1 MTAPGL
7 LLRPLR
13 HIGLSPVKANG
24 PSGMAVPEIP
34 RHFRANAAQE
44 SDTCP
49 SIVANLKADQEH
61 NQVRHRCAERCA
73 ICDSRCCHDD
83 KGESHRGNQSGHREA
98 LANDDPDERCC
109 KGKWH
114 HGRNVLPLDANIRPR
129 L

>member
-24 PSGMAVPEIP
+24 PSGTAVPEIP

-98 LANDDPDERCC
+98 LANDDPEER
-109 KGKWH
+109 
-114 HGRNVLPLDANIRPR
+114 
-129 L
+129 